1 MPPAKKMKIRTIVT
15 SAVASVAVVGAVLL
29 PVMLR
34 GNNKT
39 EGEPTNTSALIEL
52 DDGTV
57 ENSAYSRISAY
68 SAFSIFLF
76 RREKSRTMRHF
87 QKVRQQSPNRRRE
100 KKHLEP
106 KRPRKLLRVHHPL
119 RTVRQTLSLEQRR
132 KNLLFRKFLFLG

>member
-57 ENSAYSRISAY
+57 
-68 SAFSIFLF
+68 
-76 RREKSRTMRHF
+76 
-87 QKVRQQSPNRRRE
+87 
-100 KKHLEP
+100 
-106 KRPRKLLRVHHPL
+106 
-119 RTVRQTLSLEQRR
+119 
-132 KNLLFRKFLFLG
+132 

>member
-1 MPPAKKMKIRTIVT
+1 MRIRTIVT
-15 SAVASVAVVGAVLL
+15 SAVASVAVVGAVLF

-68 SAFSIFLF
+68 SAFSDISLPS
-76 RREKSRTMRHF
+76 REKPYYEAFSKGSATEPEPTAGEETSRT
-87 QKVRQQSPNRRRE
+87 E
-100 KKHLEP
+100 KTS
-106 KRPRKLLRVHHPL
+106 KLLRVHHPL
-119 RTVRQTLSLEQRR
+119 RTVRQTLSLKQRR
-132 KNLLFRKFLFLG
+132 KNLLFRKSLSFA

>member
-68 SAFSIFLF
+68 SAFSDISLPS
-76 RREKSRTMRHF
+76 REKPYYGGIFKRFGNRARTDGGR
-87 QKVRQQSPNRRRE
+87 RNISNR
-100 KKHLEP
+100 KDLE
-106 KRPRKLLRVHHPL
+106 
-119 RTVRQTLSLEQRR
+119 
-132 KNLLFRKFLFLG
+132 NFFGFIIC

>member
-57 ENSAYSRISAY
+57 ENSAYCIFGVFRY
-68 SAFSIFLF
+68 FSSV
-76 RREKSRTMRHF
+76 E
-87 QKVRQQSPNRRRE
+87 
-100 KKHLEP
+100 
-106 KRPRKLLRVHHPL
+106 RKAVL
-119 RTVRQTLSLEQRR
+119 
-132 KNLLFRKFLFLG
+132 

>member
-68 SAFSIFLF
+68 SAFSDISLPS
-76 RREKSRTMRHF
+76 REKPYYEAFSKGSATE
-87 QKVRQQSPNRRRE
+87 PE
-100 KKHLEP
+100 PTAGEEHLEP
-106 KRPRKLLRVHHPL
+106 KRPRKLLRVHHLL

-132 KNLLFRKFLFLG
+132 KNLLFRKSLSFA

>member
-57 ENSAYSRISAY
+57 ENSAYS
-68 SAFSIFLF
+68 AFSDISLPS
-76 RREKSRTMRHF
+76 REKPYYEAFSKGSATE
-87 QKVRQQSPNRRRE
+87 P
-100 KKHLEP
+100 EP